1 MKKKAILVVLLVAAS
16 VFATVALAHGPR
28 GRAGMEKRGLRD
40 HGMMGE
46 RHGFG
51 PLERLEKLRGELGL
65 SDVQVEAIRAIREE
79 VRNANA
85 ASRDQLRDGMGDV
98 ASILIA
104 NPDDLAGA
112 RKAMQAREAAMATI
126 KDNALEGASR
136 ALKVLTPGQREK
148 LGAIVVE
155 RQSRR

>member
-1 MKKKAILVVLLVAAS
+1 
-16 VFATVALAHGPR
+16 
-28 GRAGMEKRGLRD
+28 
-40 HGMMGE
+40 MMRGE

-51 PLERLEKLRGELGL
+51 PLERLEMLRGELGL
-65 SDVQVEAIRAIREE
+65 SDAQVEAIRAIREE

-104 NPDDLAGA
+104 NPDDIAGA
-112 RKAMQAREAAMATI
+112 RKAMQAREAALAAM

-136 ALKVLTPGQREK
+136 ALKVLTPEQREK
-148 LGAIVVE
+148 LGAIMAE
-155 RQSRR
+155 RHSHR